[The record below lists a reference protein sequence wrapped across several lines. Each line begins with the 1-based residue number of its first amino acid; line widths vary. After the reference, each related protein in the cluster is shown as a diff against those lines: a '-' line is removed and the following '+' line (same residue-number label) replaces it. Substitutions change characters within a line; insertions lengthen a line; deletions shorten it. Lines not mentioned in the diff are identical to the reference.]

1 MQKNTDIITRSHKD
15 TKKRQEV
22 RGGINTKY
30 TKFKTDKDTKFLG
43 MFFVNFLLIN
53 FVTFVF
59 NLFGLA

>member
-1 MQKNTDIITRSHKD
+1 M
-15 TKKRQEV
+15 